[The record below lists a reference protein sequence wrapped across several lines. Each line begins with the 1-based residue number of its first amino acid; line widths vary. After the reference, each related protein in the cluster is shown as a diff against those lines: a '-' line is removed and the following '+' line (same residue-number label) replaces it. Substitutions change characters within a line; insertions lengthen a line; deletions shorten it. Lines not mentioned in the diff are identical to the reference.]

1 MGGKGAPEKEATMK
15 TIRNG
20 IWMAAVAVA
29 LAAAVAG
36 CSPGQEQEVRQAQAR
51 QEVAAGEG
59 RVQQAPWMAGERWG
73 MTPGEVAALMAAAP
87 ALQSESSDYYLV
99 ELEGRPALSQYVF
112 GKGEKDGE
120 RKLVRKIV
128 YLANPKRAAY
138 LPLLP
143 LDDAKA
149 AFEATKASLER
160 TCGTAQK
167 EVLPMAVSA
176 KLESQARVMG
186 DRVAAAEKE
195 VRAMERDLEL
205 RRRELQKQYA
215 GQKNRNALVASG
227 LVEMER
233 PLQKA
238 QWKLQS
244 LKGELGQVRQAI
256 RQECEALPE
265 KERPFQWRS
274 EWTAADGSAALYLT
288 VNARGTFLSA
298 SFWAPE

>member
-1 MGGKGAPEKEATMK
+1 MQAKS
-15 TIRNG
+15 NG
-20 IWMAAVAVA
+20 IWMAGVAVA
-29 LAAAVAG
+29 LAAVAAVSG
-36 CSPGQEQEVRQAQAR
+36 CSPAQKPAKPGA
-51 QEVAAGEG
+51 EASAGEG

-73 MTPGEVAALMAAAP
+73 MTPAEVAALLAAAP
-87 ALQSESSDYYLV
+87 TLQSESSDYYLV

-112 GKGEKDGE
+112 GKGNGKGE

-143 LDDAKA
+143 LDEAKA
-149 AFEATKASLER
+149 AFEDAKASMER
-160 TCGTAQK
+160 SCGSAPK

-176 KLESQARVMG
+176 KLESQARAMG
-186 DRVAAAEKE
+186 DRVAEAEKE
-195 VRAMERDLEL
+195 VRAMERALEA
-205 RRRELQKQYA
+205 RRKELQKQYA
-215 GQKNRNALVASG
+215 GHKNRNALVASG
-227 LVEMER
+227 LVDMEK

-256 RQECEALPE
+256 REECAALPE
-265 KERPFQWRS
+265 KDRPFQWRS
-274 EWTAADGSAALYLT
+274 EWTAADGTAALYLT

>member
-1 MGGKGAPEKEATMK
+1 MQSKSKG
-15 TIRNG
+15 IR
-20 IWMAAVAVA
+20 MAGVAVA
-29 LAAAVAG
+29 LAAAAALAG
-36 CSPGQEQEVRQAQAR
+36 CSPAGEKGQQPAR
-51 QEVAAGEG
+51 AGREAAAGEG

-73 MTPGEVAALMAAAP
+73 MTPAEVAALVAEAP
-87 ALQSESSDYYLV
+87 TLQSESSDYYLV

-112 GKGEKDGE
+112 GKGGGNGE

-143 LDDAKA
+143 LDEAEA
-149 AFEATKASLER
+149 AFEVAKASIER
-160 TCGTAQK
+160 SCGSAPK

-176 KLESQARVMG
+176 KLESQQRAMG
-186 DRVAAAEKE
+186 DRVAEAEKE
-195 VRAMERDLEL
+195 VRAMERELEA
-205 RRRELQKQYA
+205 RRKELQKRYA

-227 LVEMER
+227 LVDMEK

-256 RQECEALPE
+256 REECAALPE

-274 EWTAADGSAALYLT
+274 EWTAADGTAALYLT
-288 VNARGTFLSA
+288 VNARGTYLSA